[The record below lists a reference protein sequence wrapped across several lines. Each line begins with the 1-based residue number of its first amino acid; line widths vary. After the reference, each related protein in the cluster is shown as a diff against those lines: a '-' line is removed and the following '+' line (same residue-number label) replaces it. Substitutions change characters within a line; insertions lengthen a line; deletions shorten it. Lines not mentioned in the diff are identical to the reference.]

1 MYSVASTL
9 DSFVQPSVSLAVFL
23 ALALAFLSRH
33 APWLRRMQL
42 HAFHPF
48 RSLCELTLHVRGSR
62 SAMSSTAVSVL
73 RGRSHPFRR
82 NGWTCTVRAIAVRF
96 RRARVSPSSR
106 SSFPSLA
113 ARTLTSRCSGCG
125 TKHDAHAP
133 SRRRTRSVRRSR
145 RFPRRFFSRSFAGAS
160 APFPLASFVHRAPRA
175 PRLRPRSCRTIAT
188 RVLRIRS
195 KARWDRSQVQF
206 DVNGDENKQGGSDGE
221 EGKASMKGRDGI
233 EIRWRCR

>member
-9 DSFVQPSVSLAVFL
+9 DSYVQPSVSLAVFL

-145 RFPRRFFSRSFAGAS
+145 RFPRRFFFTFVRRCVSSASSRLLRPPSSACAAFAS
-160 APFPLASFVHRAPRA
+160 AFVPHHRDARASDRKQSTMGTIPGPPRGE
-175 PRLRPRSCRTIAT
+175 PGGDRPER
-188 RVLRIRS
+188 
-195 KARWDRSQVQF
+195 
-206 DVNGDENKQGGSDGE
+206 
-221 EGKASMKGRDGI
+221 
-233 EIRWRCR
+233 

>member
-1 MYSVASTL
+1 
-9 DSFVQPSVSLAVFL
+9 
-23 ALALAFLSRH
+23 
-33 APWLRRMQL
+33 
-42 HAFHPF
+42 
-48 RSLCELTLHVRGSR
+48 
-62 SAMSSTAVSVL
+62 MSSTAVSVL

-133 SRRRTRSVRRSR
+133 SRRRTRSARRSR

-160 APFPLASFVHRAPRA
+160 APFPLASFVLRAPRA
-175 PRLRPRSCRTIAT
+175 PRLRPLSCRTIAT
-188 RVLRIRS
+188 RVLRIGS
-195 KARWDRSQVQF
+195 KARWDRSQVHF

-221 EGKASMKGRDGI
+221 EGKASMKGRDEDRDPM
-233 EIRWRCR
+233 EISMKGGRDRDPEEMSMEIAMGGREVSMGEVGWRGVGSRPISRGSGRVNHLPGSENRSS